1 MRSYDRVGLRH
12 GKERTMKRI
21 QFELSEEY
29 LDELEE
35 MMRLTGIRTKKE
47 LVNNALS
54 FLQWAINEKRE
65 GKVIASVDEKEDKYK
80 EIIMPFITPTPKRL
94 NSTT

>member
-1 MRSYDRVGLRH
+1 MRSFDRDGLH
-12 GKERTMKRI
+12 YGKERTMKRI

-47 LVNNALS
+47 TR
-54 FLQWAINEKRE
+54 Q
-65 GKVIASVDEKEDKYK
+65 
-80 EIIMPFITPTPKRL
+80 
-94 NSTT
+94 